1 MLDRT
6 RSALLVIDVQE
17 GYRGHTVDHERMVRA
32 VRMLV
37 DAATLLEV
45 PVLATEQ
52 YPKGI
57 GHLQPE
63 VAEGLPSATEIIE
76 KMSMSCCGQP
86 RFVAALEGL
95 ARSQIVVCGIEAH
108 ACVNQTV
115 HDLLAHGYQVHV
127 PLDAI
132 SARRELDRARAGRRS
147 SGPVRCRRPWRWS
160 ASNGCGRRSRR
171 SSKPST
177 SSSSSGVAPG
187 LARSARVG
195 EGAHGCSDPT
205 MTPPSRA
212 S

>member
-1 MLDRT
+1 MTHPRMLDRT

-63 VAEGLPSATEIIE
+63 VAEGFPPATEIIE

-115 HDLLAHGYQVHV
+115 HDLLARGYQVHV

-132 SARRELDRARAGRRS
+132 SARRELDLRAGWEKIVG
-147 SGPVRCRRPWRWS
+147 SGAVPAHRGDGLPRMG
-160 ASNGCGRRSRR
+160 ADG
-171 SSKPST
+171 
-177 SSSSSGVAPG
+177 GVAAVQSIHK
-187 LARSARVG
+187 LIK
-195 EGAHGCSDPT
+195 
-205 MTPPSRA
+205 
-212 S
+212 